1 MRNSHEFCNFASS
14 AIYVLMKNIA
24 FIINPIAGTLNKR
37 RIPKMIDNLL
47 SHEQWNTDIVFTEYK
62 GHATDLAQRYAQ
74 MDFDAVVAVGGDG
87 TVSEVAT
94 GLRDSKTA
102 LGILPIGS
110 GNGLARHLNIPL
122 RLPRAIEMLNKSEAI
137 SIDYALLNDHPFF
150 CTCGLGFDALISE
163 HFATAGKRGLRTYI
177 QQIVKDIF
185 QYTPQ
190 HCTLKGEGID
200 IETDAFLVT
209 IANANQWGNA
219 AYIAPQASI
228 QDGMLDVAILSPF
241 PILAVPGLVM
251 QLFTKTLDKDLFM
264 TTVRTRELTLSRS
277 EAAPFHCDGDPI
289 EIGTNA
295 HISVVPDGLRVLVE
309 KRF

>member
-1 MRNSHEFCNFASS
+1 
-14 AIYVLMKNIA
+14 MKNIA

-37 RIPKMIDNLL
+37 RIPKAIDTLL
-47 SHEQWNTDIVFTEYK
+47 SHEQWTPDIVFTEYK
-62 GHATDLAQRYAQ
+62 GHATELAAQYAQ

-87 TVSEVAT
+87 TVSEVAA
-94 GLRDSKTA
+94 GLRDTNTA

-122 RLPRAIEMLNKSEAI
+122 RLPRAIGMLNHSEPVA
-137 SIDYALLNDHPFF
+137 IDYALLNNRPFF

-163 HFATAGKRGLRTYI
+163 HFAAAGKRGIKTYL

-185 QYTPQ
+185 QYNPQ
-190 HCTLKGEGID
+190 HCTIKGNGVD

-228 QDGMLDVAILSPF
+228 QDGMLDIAIISPF

-251 QLFTKTLDKDLFM
+251 KLFTKTLDKGLFIN
-264 TTVRTRELTLSRS
+264 TVRTNELTVTRP
-277 EAAPFHCDGDPI
+277 EPAPFHCDGDPV
-289 EIGTNA
+289 EIGTTA
-295 HISVVPDGLRVLVE
+295 HIRVVPDGLRVLVQR
-309 KRF
+309 RF